1 MKAIVTGAKFGEA
14 TRSVDQATPT
24 ALVRGIRRWD
34 LVAYGIN
41 FVVGASIF
49 GLPSKIYSLSGSL
62 SLLAYGLCAAAV
74 ILIVL
79 CFAEVGS
86 RFNETGGP
94 YLYARTA
101 LGKVVGF
108 EVGWLR
114 SLAGVTA
121 FAANINLLVTYMSF
135 VWPTANT
142 QLWRV
147 VIITAL
153 TLFLT
158 TINVL
163 GVRDA
168 ARTSNMLAV
177 GKLLPLLI
185 FIVVG
190 LFFVQ
195 PQNLSHSARP
205 SVGAVSLSVLLLM
218 QAFAG
223 FDSIAIAAGEIREP
237 QRTVPFALFTTI
249 TVVVLLYVSIQFVC
263 IGTLPELAN
272 STRPLAEAASRF
284 LGTPGGY
291 LITAGAIVS
300 ITGNLN
306 GQLLVTPRTLFAMAE
321 QRQLPAILSVVHSR
335 FHTPYVSILIA
346 AAVILGFALS
356 GTFIQLIT
364 ISVLARLA
372 VYVATCA
379 SLLVLRRRDDVQPPL
394 FKAPAGVLIA
404 ILSIGLCAW
413 LLASSTRAEALT
425 AAIAAAVGL
434 VVYGVYRLV
443 TPLAQSDRVVS

>member
-1 MKAIVTGAKFGEA
+1 MKAIATGEKLAESPRSTEQVTR
-14 TRSVDQATPT
+14 TS
-24 ALVRGIRRWD
+24 LVRGIRRWD

-41 FVVGASIF
+41 FVVGAGIF
-49 GLPSKIYSLSGSL
+49 GLPSKIFVLSGSL
-62 SLLAYGLCAAAV
+62 SLIAYAICAAAV
-74 ILIVL
+74 VLIVL

-94 YLYARTA
+94 YLYARVA
-101 LGKVVGF
+101 LGQVVGF

-121 FAANINLLVTYMSF
+121 FAANVNLLVDYLGF
-135 VWPTANT
+135 VWPSAST
-142 QLWRV
+142 QLWRI
-147 VIITAL
+147 VIISGL
-153 TLFLT
+153 TLLLT
-158 TINVL
+158 AINVI

-168 ARTSNMLAV
+168 ALTSNILAV

-195 PQNLSHSARP
+195 PQNLTSAPRP
-205 SVGAVSLSVLLLM
+205 GIAAVSLSVLLLM

-249 TVVVLLYVSIQFVC
+249 TVVVLLYVSVQFVC
-263 IGTLPELAN
+263 IGTLPGLAT
-272 STRPLAEAASRF
+272 STRPLADAASRF

-321 QRQLPAILSVVHSR
+321 QRQLPRLLGAVHPR
-335 FHTPYVSILIA
+335 FHTPYISIFIA

-356 GTFIQLIT
+356 GTFIQLVT

-372 VYVATCA
+372 VYVATCT
-379 SLLVLRRRDDVQPPL
+379 SLIVLRRRDDLQPPL
-394 FKAPAGVLIA
+394 LKVPAGIPIA
-404 ILSIGLCAW
+404 LVSVGLCAW
-413 LLASSTRAEALT
+413 LVASSTRREALT
-425 AAIAAAVGL
+425 AAVVAAVGL
-434 VVYGVYRLV
+434 VVYALYKLL
-443 TPLAQSDRVVS
+443 TPPTQSDKV

>member
-1 MKAIVTGAKFGEA
+1 MAQVE
-14 TRSVDQATPT
+14 RT

-41 FVVGASIF
+41 FVVGAGIF

-62 SLLAYGLCAAAV
+62 SLVAYGICAAAV
-74 ILIVL
+74 VLIVL

-94 YLYARTA
+94 YLYARLA
-101 LGKVVGF
+101 LGQVVGF

-121 FAANINLLVTYMSF
+121 FAANVNLLVDYLSF
-135 VWPTANT
+135 VWPTAST
-142 QLWRV
+142 QLWRT
-147 VIITAL
+147 VIITGVTLSL
-153 TLFLT
+153 TAVNL
-158 TINVL
+158 I

-168 ARTSNMLAV
+168 AFTNNILAA

-195 PQNLSHSARP
+195 PQNLTLAARP
-205 SVGAVSLSVLLLM
+205 GFAAVSLSVLLLM

-249 TVVVLLYVSIQFVC
+249 AVVVLLYVSIQFVC
-263 IGTLPELAN
+263 IGTLPELAT
-272 STRPLAEAASRF
+272 STRPLADAASRF

-321 QRQLPAILSVVHSR
+321 QSQLPRMLAAVHTR

-356 GTFIQLIT
+356 GTFIQLVT

-372 VYVATCA
+372 VYVATCT
-379 SLLVLRRRDDVQPPL
+379 SLLVLRRRGDLQPPL
-394 FKAPAGVLIA
+394 FKAPAGIPVA
-404 ILSIGLCAW
+404 VVSVGLCAW
-413 LLASSTRAEALT
+413 LLTSSTRREALT
-425 AAIAAAVGL
+425 AAVAAAVGL
-434 VVYGVYRLV
+434 MVYALNRLV
-443 TPLAQSDRVVS
+443 TPASRSDKV